1 MKTLRED
8 ICKLSGERYI
18 IEDFDDSF
26 VSEDEN
32 LDESAIG
39 VAVIGTGLV
48 VAAKAIKKRIEEN
61 KRYKW
66 IWESKKVESQ
76 KAIDEM
82 EKTVP
87 DSRGF
92 VTVLKTFNSNPGMGI
107 SIGVTTDFCKDF
119 IDNDNHLL
127 DFDGFRDKFEMSLMR
142 RLSKLKEAFYS
153 DDATK
158 KLWDQVDKV
167 VVQVPIYLFDLY
179 DNEVKQLKK
188 MIARVV
194 KSALKDSRVK
204 KIKVNVMNNWR
215 AKLKGTNSYVK
226 AEWGKH

>member
-8 ICKLSGERYI
+8 ICKLSGEKYI

-32 LDESAIG
+32 LDESVIG
-39 VAVIGTGLV
+39 AVAIGTGLV

-66 IWESKKVESQ
+66 IWESKRVESQ

-82 EKTVP
+82 EKMLP

-92 VTVLKTFNSNPGMGI
+92 VTILKIFNSNPGMGI

-119 IDNDNHLL
+119 IDNDNHLI
-127 DFDGFRDKFEMSLMR
+127 DFDGFRDKFEMFLTR
-142 RLSKLKEAFYS
+142 RLSKLKEVFNL

-158 KLWDQVDKV
+158 KLWNQVDKV

-179 DNEVKQLKK
+179 DNEAKQLKK

-215 AKLKGTNSYVK
+215 AKLKGTDSYVK